1 MTKKIL
7 VFFAFISATL
17 FLNAQCGPSY
27 TGATSSGSGSGG
39 EIPNFTGMSFTTSAS
54 CGGILTSITST
65 VLGSPIPNATVSVRL
80 YEGDGLGGNV
90 IGELTGVPVNGSA
103 VYDFSALMIT
113 MNPSTTYTY
122 IIEKENTS
130 DSIFANFVFDP
141 IHPGGTA
148 YWGGVPSNIAIT
160 FSVSIDNSTLSVT
173 DVDTDETELRV
184 YPNPAANSIQLTSL
198 QKAENYTILDISG
211 KKVMEGTINV
221 NQSINIQ
228 QLTKGMYFIQLEKRV
243 LKFVKK

>member
-1 MTKKIL
+1 MTKKL
-7 VFFAFISATL
+7 LTFVMLISASL

-27 TGATSSGSGSGG
+27 SGASSSGSSSGG
-39 EIPNFTGMSFTTSAS
+39 EIPNFTGMSFTTSAA

-65 VLGSPIPNATVSVRL
+65 VLGSPNPNATVSVRL

-90 IGELTGVPVNGSA
+90 IGELTGVPANGSA

-113 MNPSTTYTY
+113 MDPSTIYTY

-148 YWGGVPSNIAIT
+148 YWGGVPSSIAIT
-160 FSVSIDNSTLSVT
+160 FSVSIDNSTLSIA
-173 DVDTDETELRV
+173 DVDTGETKLLV
-184 YPNPAANSIQLTSL
+184 YPNPAANNIQLTTL
-198 QKAENYTILDISG
+198 QKAENYTIFDISG
-211 KKVMEGTINV
+211 KKVLQGIVNV
-221 NQSINIQ
+221 NEPIYIQ